1 MTTDPNADRAK
12 KLVRARNLVD
22 PLGAM
27 GFRSNRE
34 RMKREARVRRM
45 AFAVTTSCFAI
56 IFGGIVL
63 TNPGGDL
70 GGSIAGSIEPRSVAE
85 RLLPPKDDRPAVIT
99 EQRSAP
105 QPHTRTRGS

>member
-1 MTTDPNADRAK
+1 MTDQDVERAR

-27 GFRSNRE
+27 GFRLNRE
-34 RMKREARVRRM
+34 RIKREARVRRI
-45 AFAVTTSCFAI
+45 AFTATTSCFAI

-63 TNPGGDL
+63 SAPNGDL
-70 GGSIAGSIEPRSVAE
+70 GGSIAAAIEPRSVAE
-85 RLLPPKDDRPAVIT
+85 RVLPPVSDPPPNSS